1 MGKKVRI
8 LADQN
13 IEGVPYKGDQVVDLP
28 AAVAKQ
34 LSADGQ
40 VDPHPDAVA
49 YCINALGQEVIAH
62 EKQDSAEVVRV
73 KEDIL
78 QLEERLKTASDEEK
92 PVIEDQIA
100 ANKAFIENA

>member
-8 LADQN
+8 LADQK
-13 IEGVPYKGDQVVDLP
+13 IDGVHYKGDQVVDLP
-28 AAVAKQ
+28 AAIAKQ
-34 LSADGQ
+34 LAADGQ

-49 YCINALGQEVIAH
+49 YCVNVLGQEVIVH
-62 EKQDSAEVVRV
+62 EKQDSAEVARV

-92 PVIEDQIA
+92 PVIEEQIA
-100 ANKAFIENA
+100 ANKAFIEAA